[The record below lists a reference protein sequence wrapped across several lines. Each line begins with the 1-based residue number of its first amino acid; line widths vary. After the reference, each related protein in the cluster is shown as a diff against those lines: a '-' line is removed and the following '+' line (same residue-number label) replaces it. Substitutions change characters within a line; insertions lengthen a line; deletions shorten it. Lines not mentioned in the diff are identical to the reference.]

1 MFQVSNC
8 GNYLLVASSRTV
20 FVYRLLTKGAGDN
33 GAGVAFMTE
42 INCPIE
48 VLAASI
54 DASTPTLVV
63 ALLLRNRQAMV
74 CDLIPARV
82 QCSYGLRRTKYA
94 RKVASQHF
102 FDNVCSQD
110 DPPRSVSICPGRRC
124 VAFGSFSCL
133 ELRRYDPQ
141 INRGSRF
148 QIPVWQPPEF
158 LHFLPRRPESPGM
171 YRILSSLANNKL
183 PGCRCTYWTSEGKR
197 CVFHRSPWG
206 SGWDIEP
213 RWSCNC
219 RAIPISDGVHVLLV
233 GAYGKL
239 YLMKGDTGTDRGFFD
254 VITFEHPVGLRK
266 NRGSGSAPNVFAAGS
281 DLTWGLRVV
290 AAYDGTI
297 VLYSVPLD
305 VLNAICEGPV
315 GVGDLG
321 VGNFLLAKGYF
332 FDRQESQEHRGL
344 LVQNEDKDWG
354 FIPSGDITESRL
366 DPRTVYGK
374 KIGQV
379 DGVVELAVQSS
390 NHSVRVWAFSDSGQT
405 SVIDLDTFTSASR
418 PAADIPC
425 QVTIGSDGDIE
436 SADSADKRTSQSSL
450 NPTRKRKHYYSPAE
464 FGGQRS
470 RARWLHDLITEEV
483 EPSLLFQLEE
493 KALRMTRRMSRS
505 MHTTFFDL
513 EIPESVS
520 PGQELCRTVN

>member
-1 MFQVSNC
+1 
-8 GNYLLVASSRTV
+8 
-20 FVYRLLTKGAGDN
+20 
-33 GAGVAFMTE
+33 
-42 INCPIE
+42 
-48 VLAASI
+48 
-54 DASTPTLVV
+54 
-63 ALLLRNRQAMV
+63 
-74 CDLIPARV
+74 
-82 QCSYGLRRTKYA
+82 
-94 RKVASQHF
+94 
-102 FDNVCSQD
+102 
-110 DPPRSVSICPGRRC
+110 
-124 VAFGSFSCL
+124 
-133 ELRRYDPQ
+133 
-141 INRGSRF
+141 
-148 QIPVWQPPEF
+148 
-158 LHFLPRRPESPGM
+158 
-171 YRILSSLANNKL
+171 
-183 PGCRCTYWTSEGKR
+183 
-197 CVFHRSPWG
+197 
-206 SGWDIEP
+206 
-213 RWSCNC
+213 
-219 RAIPISDGVHVLLV
+219 
-233 GAYGKL
+233 
-239 YLMKGDTGTDRGFFD
+239 MKGDTGTGRGFFD

-266 NRGSGSAPNVFAAGS
+266 NRGGGSAPNVFAAGS

-315 GVGDLG
+315 GIGDLG

-354 FIPSGDITESRL
+354 FVPSGDITESRL

-425 QVTIGSDGDIE
+425 QVSIGSDGDIE
-436 SADSADKRTSQSSL
+436 SADSANKRISQSSL
-450 NPTRKRKHYYSPAE
+450 NSTRKRKHYYSPAE

-483 EPSLLFQLEE
+483 EPSLLFQLEV
-493 KALRMTRRMSRS
+493 KALRMTQWMSRS